1 MSGAPMPP
9 GSPGLADGEAHRA
22 FGGMPVPVLV
32 ATSDHPELPA
42 ALARFAGPVLLITED
57 RERVPASRHDGLVV
71 IEPEELLPE
80 GVRPIEEAWDRG
92 AWAYFERLFPQKLDE
107 PLAELLWAAA
117 FMKPALLNRCLAV
130 AFAHALLARV
140 RVASLHFLGP
150 LPHPLC
156 DTLAAEARARGLPVH
171 QELAGRLRRRA
182 DELLYWPRGLWTA
195 GAFGAMTIG
204 RSLRRF
210 FERRRACA
218 RLAERMPVPP
228 SHPRLWVAVSQWL
241 QPSRH
246 LVETVLAPCAARG
259 IPVGLLFVNPFG
271 VPVRA
276 RATANSGVIDER
288 AYLDGR
294 FYPGRPEVVDQA
306 AGSTEP
312 LDLLGDLA
320 RWLPWSVRSVLGC
333 LRYGRSFRV
342 DGFVAALPGDLPGLL
357 QLATE
362 DLLRVIETRHAAER
376 WLHRHP
382 EARTV
387 VFAQASQAEPKTV
400 DVLAQRRGLTTI
412 DYIHAHVG
420 ESDLRMAFRSRSTY
434 LVAWTEQETVRFRR
448 LGTNRHVVGGYLPR
462 RRQERRPDA
471 RMRILAAPSYLQAGN
486 RETQRRYLK
495 YARRLAQALRELAV
509 HLADRLGDR
518 AEVVLRP
525 HPLDDRQAWLRL
537 LGGAAASGPTPVLS
551 DERQYSVDLGRSHIV
566 ILSNSS
572 TIVEALAYD
581 IPVLVQRGPVVE
593 ADSLVARVPPER
605 MFGDGPELIERVDA
619 ILEKPDLG
627 PEHALRH
634 ACFGARGE
642 PADILTLLRRIDPE
656 LAELDTSGPATPPR

>member
-1 MSGAPMPP
+1 MPP
-9 GSPGLADGEAHRA
+9 DIPGPADRDAPPRA
-22 FGGMPVPVLV
+22 FGGAPVPVLV
-32 ATSDHPELPA
+32 ATSDHPGLPS
-42 ALARFAGPVLLITED
+42 ALARLAGPANPTLLITDD
-57 RERVPASRHDGLVV
+57 RERVPAAQHDGLMV
-71 IEPEELLPE
+71 IEPEEFLPE
-80 GVRPIEEAWDRG
+80 GVCPIEEAWDRG
-92 AWAYFERLFPQKLDE
+92 AWAYFERLFPRTLDE
-107 PLAELLWAAA
+107 PLAEHLWSSA
-117 FMKPALLNRCLAV
+117 FLKPAMLNRCLAV

-140 RVASLHFLGP
+140 QVASLHLLGP

-156 DTLAAEARARGLPVH
+156 DTLVAEARARGLPVH
-171 QELAGRLRRRA
+171 QEPAGRLRQHI
-182 DELLYWPRGLWTA
+182 DELLYWPRGLLTA
-195 GAFGAMTIG
+195 GALGAMTLG

-210 FERRRACA
+210 IERRRTSV
-218 RLAERMPVPP
+218 RLAEQMPVSP
-228 SHPRLWVAVSQWL
+228 SRPRLWVAVSQWL

-259 IPVGLLFVNPFG
+259 IPVGLLFVPPFG
-271 VPVRA
+271 VPP
-276 RATANSGVIDER
+276 TANSGLTDER

-294 FYPGRPEVVDQA
+294 LYPGRPEVVDQA

-312 LDLLGDLA
+312 LDLVRDLA
-320 RWLPWSVRSVLGC
+320 LWLPWSTRCVLGC
-333 LRYGRSFRV
+333 LRHSRSFRV

-357 QLATE
+357 RLATA
-362 DLLRVIETRHAAER
+362 DLLRIIETRHAAER
-376 WLHRHP
+376 WLSRHP

-387 VFAQASQAEPKTV
+387 VFAQASLAEPKTV
-400 DVLAQRRGLTTI
+400 DILAQRRGLTTV

-434 LVAWTEQETVRFRR
+434 LVAWTEQETVRFQR

-471 RMRILAAPSYLQAGN
+471 RMRVLAAPSYLQAGN

-495 YARRLAQALRELAV
+495 YARRLAQALRDLAV
-509 HLADRLGDR
+509 HLADRIGDQ

-537 LGGAAASGPTPVLS
+537 LGGTASSTPTPVLS

-593 ADSLVARVPPER
+593 ADSLVARVSPER
-605 MFGDGPELIERVDA
+605 MFGDGRELIARVDA
-619 ILEKPDLG
+619 ILERPDLG
-627 PEHALRH
+627 PEHMLRH

-642 PADILTLLRRIDPE
+642 PADILTLLARIDPQ
-656 LAELDTSGPATPPR
+656 LAPALATGPRP

>member
-1 MSGAPMPP
+1 MPP
-9 GSPGLADGEAHRA
+9 GSPGLADGETLRA
-22 FGGMPVPVLV
+22 FGGAPVPVLV

-42 ALARFAGPVLLITED
+42 VLARLAGPGGPALLITDD
-57 RERVPASRHDGLVV
+57 RERVPASRPDRLVV

-92 AWAYFERLFPQKLDE
+92 AWAYFERLFPRKLDE
-107 PLAELLWAAA
+107 PLAELLWVAA
-117 FMKPALLNRCLAV
+117 FLKPAMLNRCLAV

-140 RVASLHFLGP
+140 QVASLHFLGP

-171 QELAGRLRRRA
+171 QELAGRLRQKA
-182 DELLYWPRGLWTA
+182 DELLYWPRDLLTA
-195 GAFGAMTIG
+195 GTFGVMTLG

-210 FERRRACA
+210 LERRRTSV
-218 RLAERMPVPP
+218 RLAEQMPVSS
-228 SHPRLWVAVSQWL
+228 SHPRLWVAISQWL

-246 LVETVLAPCAARG
+246 LIETVLAPCAARG
-259 IPVGLLFVNPFG
+259 IPVGLLFVTPFG
-271 VPVRA
+271 VPA
-276 RATANSGVIDER
+276 PANSGVVDER

-294 FYPGRPEVVDQA
+294 FYPGRPDVVDQA

-312 LDLLGDLA
+312 LDLLRDLA
-320 RWLPWSVRSVLGC
+320 RWLPWSTRCVLGC
-333 LRYGRSFRV
+333 LRHGRSFRV

-357 QLATE
+357 RLATE

-376 WLHRHP
+376 WLDRHP

-387 VFAQASQAEPKTV
+387 VFAQASLAEPKTV
-400 DVLAQRRGLTTI
+400 DVLAQRRGLTTV

-420 ESDLRMAFRSRSTY
+420 ESDLRTAFRSRSTY

-462 RRQERRPDA
+462 RRHERRPDA
-471 RMRILAAPSYLQAGN
+471 RPRILAAPSYLQAGN

-495 YARRLAQALRELAV
+495 YARRLAQALRELAA
-509 HLADRLGDR
+509 HLGDR

-525 HPLDDRQAWLRL
+525 HPLDDRQAWLGL
-537 LGGAAASGPTPVLS
+537 LGGAASSGPAPALS
-551 DERQYSVDLGRSHIV
+551 DERQYSADLGRSQIV

-593 ADSLVARVPPER
+593 ADSLVALVPAER
-605 MFGDGPELIERVDA
+605 IFVNGHELVERVDA

-627 PEHALRH
+627 PEHALRR

-642 PADILTLLRRIDPE
+642 PADILTLLGRIDP
-656 LAELDTSGPATPPR
+656 AATAAGDGDRSTG